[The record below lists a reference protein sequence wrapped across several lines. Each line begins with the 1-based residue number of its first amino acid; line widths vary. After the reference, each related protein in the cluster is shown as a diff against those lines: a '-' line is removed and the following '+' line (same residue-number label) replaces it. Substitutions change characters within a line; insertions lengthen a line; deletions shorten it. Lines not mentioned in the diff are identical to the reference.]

1 MGRKPT
7 KQLIILGVVLAL
19 VAFSCSDEEAE
30 EATTVAP
37 TETTTETTTEAPT
50 ETTTEATVAATEAT
64 EATTTTAAPETT
76 AMTEAESALPFEG
89 VELQLW
95 RPNYDQAGIDA
106 ITEGFQELTGAKIEV
121 TMIPPTASDNV
132 LPRWA
137 AGERPDILYLE
148 GFSSVI
154 ATLNPAENLLSVND
168 MAFTANITPAL
179 SPFGVINGVRYWA
192 PLTAPTVNGL
202 LYNKKVVADLGLEL
216 PGTLDEI
223 LSFCGTA
230 RDAGTTPVIIGE
242 ASTFMGW
249 VIQQAMIADYL
260 VANPDLVDRL
270 QSREASFTDPEFV
283 KRLQALRDMK
293 DGGCFQD
300 NAEAVD
306 FSSSMN
312 SFMDDEG
319 AIWACASF
327 CIPDIL
333 GAFGTEAVEEK
344 VGFMPISYAETAVW
358 VYGADHWGILLP
370 KTGDSQR
377 EAAARAYVEY
387 ATGEGYPLYLEKA
400 LEPSRYPNHPV
411 PDPDALP
418 TPVKTGQAAAGEYP
432 AAAALD
438 PRLLCSFGDLFTF
451 LSELFVGQ
459 KTAQEIAEAMDIAFA
474 QSCSDLG
481 VPGF

>member
-7 KQLIILGVVLAL
+7 TRLIILGVTLAL
-19 VAFSCSDEEAE
+19 VAFACGEDEAE
-30 EATTVAP
+30 EATTAATTQATVA
-37 TETTTETTTEAPT
+37 A
-50 ETTTEATVAATEAT
+50 TEATVAATEAT
-64 EATTTTAAPETT
+64 EAPTTTAAPDTT
-76 AMTEAESALPFEG
+76 AMAEPEPALPFEG

-95 RPNYDQAGIDA
+95 RPNWDQAGIDA
-106 ITEGFQELTGAKIEV
+106 ITEGFQELTGAVIEV

-154 ATLNPAENLLSVND
+154 ATLNPAENLQSVD
-168 MAFTANITPAL
+168 GMDFTANITPAL
-179 SPFGVINGVRYWA
+179 SPFGVIDGVRYWA

-202 LYNKKVVADLGLEL
+202 LYNKTVVGDLGLEL
-216 PGTLDEI
+216 PGTLDEM
-223 LSFCGTA
+223 LSFCATA

-249 VIQQAMIADYL
+249 VVQQAMIADYL
-260 VANPDLVDRL
+260 VANPDLVERL
-270 QSREASFTDPEFV
+270 QGGQASFTDPEFV

-293 DGGCFQD
+293 DADCFQE
-300 NAEAVD
+300 NAEAID
-306 FSSSMN
+306 FSTSMT
-312 SFMDDEG
+312 SFMEDEG

-327 CIPDIL
+327 CIPDLL
-333 GAFGTEAVEEK
+333 GAFGPEAVEEK
-344 VGFMPISYAETAVW
+344 VGFLPISYAETAVW
-358 VYGADHWGILLP
+358 LYGADHWGVLLP
-370 KTGDSQR
+370 KTGDPER

-387 ATGEGYPLYLEKA
+387 ITGEGYPLYLEKS

-418 TPVKTGQAAAGEYP
+418 TPVRTGQAAASEYP

-459 KTAQEIAEAMDIAFA
+459 KTAMEIAEAMDSAFA
-474 QSCSDLG
+474 QSCADLG

>member
-1 MGRKPT
+1 M
-7 KQLIILGVVLAL
+7 VALA
-19 VAFSCSDEEAE
+19 CGEEEAE
-30 EATTVAP
+30 EATTAATAQATVA
-37 TETTTETTTEAPT
+37 A
-50 ETTTEATVAATEAT
+50 TEATVAATEAT
-64 EATTTTAAPETT
+64 EATTTTAAPDTT
-76 AMTEAESALPFEG
+76 AAMTEEAPALPFEG

-95 RPNYDQAGIDA
+95 RPNWDQAGIDA
-106 ITEGFQELTGAKIEV
+106 ITEGFQELTGATIEV

-154 ATLNPAENLLSVND
+154 ATLNPAENLLSVD
-168 MAFTANITPAL
+168 GMAFTDNITPAL
-179 SPFGVINGVRYWA
+179 SPFGVIDGVRYWA
-192 PLTAPTVNGL
+192 PLTAPTVNGM

-216 PGTLDEI
+216 PGTLDEM
-223 LSFCGTA
+223 LSFCSAA
-230 RDAGTTPVIIGE
+230 RDADATPVIIGE

-249 VIQQAMIADYL
+249 VVQQAMIADYL
-260 VANPDLVDRL
+260 VANPDLVERL
-270 QSREASFTDPEFV
+270 QSGQASFADPEFV

-293 DGGCFQD
+293 DGGCFQE
-300 NAEAVD
+300 NAEAID
-306 FSSSMN
+306 FSTSMT
-312 SFMDDEG
+312 SFMEDEG

-327 CIPDIL
+327 CIPDLL
-333 GAFGTEAVEEK
+333 GAFGPEAVEEK
-344 VGFMPISYAETAVW
+344 VGFLPISYAETAVW
-358 VYGADHWGILLP
+358 LYGADHWGVLLP
-370 KTGDSQR
+370 KTGDPER

-387 ATGEGYPLYLEKA
+387 ITGEGYPLYLEKS

-418 TPVKTGQAAAGEYP
+418 TPVKTGQAAASEYP

-459 KTAQEIAEAMDIAFA
+459 KTAIEIAEAMDNAFA
-474 QSCSDLG
+474 QSCADLG

>member
-1 MGRKPT
+1 MRPKSN
-7 KQLIILGVVLAL
+7 KHLIVMVVVLAL
-19 VAFSCSDEEAE
+19 VAFACADEEAE
-30 EATTVAP
+30 DTTTVVQ
-37 TETTTETTTEAPT
+37 TEAP
-50 ETTTEATVAATEAT
+50 
-64 EATTTTAAPETT
+64 TTTAAPEST
-76 AMTEAESALPFEG
+76 AMTEPADALPFEG

-95 RPNYDQAGIDA
+95 RPNYDQPGIDA
-106 ITEGFQELTGAKIEV
+106 ITEEFQALTGARIEV

-154 ATLNPAENLLSVND
+154 STLNPADNLIPVD
-168 MAFTANITPAL
+168 GMAFTADITPAL
-179 SPFGVINGVRYWA
+179 SPFGVIDGVRYWA

-223 LSFCGTA
+223 LSFCGAA
-230 RDAGTTPVIIGE
+230 RAAGTTPVVIGE

-260 VANPDLVDRL
+260 VANPDLVERL
-270 QSREASFTDPEFV
+270 QNRETSFTEPEFV
-283 KRLQALRDMK
+283 KRLQALGDMK
-293 DGGCFQD
+293 DAGCFQE

-306 FSSSMN
+306 FPTSMN
-312 SFMDDEG
+312 SFMEDEG
-319 AIWACASF
+319 AIWSCASF
-327 CIPDIL
+327 CIPDL
-333 GAFGTEAVEEK
+333 LAAFGPEAVEEK
-344 VGFMPISYAETAVW
+344 VGFLPISYAETAVW
-358 VYGADHWGILLP
+358 LYGADHWGILLP
-370 KTGDSQR
+370 MTGDSER

-387 ATGEGYPLYLEKA
+387 ATGDGYPLYLEKA

-418 TPVKTGQAAAGEYP
+418 TPVKVSQAAASEYP

-459 KTAQEIAEAMDIAFA
+459 KTAQEIAEAMDSSFE
-474 QSCSDLG
+474 QSCADLG
-481 VPGF
+481 ISGF